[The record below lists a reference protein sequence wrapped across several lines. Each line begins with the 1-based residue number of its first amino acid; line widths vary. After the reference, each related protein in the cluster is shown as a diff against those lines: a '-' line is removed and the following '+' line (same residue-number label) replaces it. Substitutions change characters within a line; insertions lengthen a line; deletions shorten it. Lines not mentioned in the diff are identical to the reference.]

1 VHKGWF
7 QRRLKKCLRL
17 YFVFSDAQEMRV
29 FFSEEGDDFFA
40 SVVPI
45 IQMRKRRKVTVKT

>member
-1 VHKGWF
+1 MHKGWF
-7 QRRLKKCLRL
+7 QRRLKKCSRL
-17 YFVFSDAQEMRV
+17 YFVFGDAQEMRV
-29 FFSEEGDDFFA
+29 FFSEKGDDFFA